1 MKGQDPHPRA
11 GQGLLVIWN
20 DIEAGHEAE
29 FREWHTREHMPER
42 LAIPGFLHG
51 RRLFSPTATPRWLTL
66 YETASPDVLRSPAY
80 LERLDAPSAW
90 TRAVL
95 PSFRD
100 TARMPG
106 RVTNV
111 GGIKRGDEVVVFTSR
126 TSIGASAEEIDE
138 EIERIV
144 GIDGVLGAS
153 LSQSDAPQAERPS
166 AEEVLRVGNVGP
178 PEAVL
183 LLECAERLDAT
194 PLCGLV
200 SGIFPDCLGVNYS
213 LEHEEKP
220 AR

>member
-90 TRAVL
+90 MEFRLAMSSLTSSDCAAVL
-95 PSFRD
+95 
-100 TARMPG
+100 A
-106 RVTNV
+106 
-111 GGIKRGDEVVVFTSR
+111 
-126 TSIGASAEEIDE
+126 
-138 EIERIV
+138 
-144 GIDGVLGAS
+144 L
-153 LSQSDAPQAERPS
+153 
-166 AEEVLRVGNVGP
+166 
-178 PEAVL
+178 
-183 LLECAERLDAT
+183 
-194 PLCGLV
+194 
-200 SGIFPDCLGVNYS
+200 IFW
-213 LEHEEKP
+213 P
-220 AR
+220 AITW